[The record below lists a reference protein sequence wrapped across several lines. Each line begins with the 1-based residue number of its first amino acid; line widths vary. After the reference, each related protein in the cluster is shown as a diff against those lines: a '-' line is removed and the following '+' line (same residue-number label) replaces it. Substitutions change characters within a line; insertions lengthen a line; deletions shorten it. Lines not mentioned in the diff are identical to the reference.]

1 MVETFISAGRKP
13 AATDRLRARSA
24 ADEIIRSFNTW
35 AFKREQPSDV
45 KLLHQSITE
54 AVALRHPV
62 TFVLYWGKG
71 PRRFVS
77 QPEMQCLDYLA
88 ALQERIKSTYAPGAK
103 IILLLT
109 DTHAR
114 LNGYSQVDIDT
125 YFLSVG
131 SAIKAYEY
139 ECRRLS
145 DVCLARRHN
154 TGLHVSSPPDPEL
167 LERLTRSAS
176 KWYRGRDAPEDAAV
190 RYHAMN
196 MVERQAVEQC
206 YPEAVFVT
214 FNSSLFRAL
223 FPRQLPIFYM
233 YSIKKGVAEKPWF
246 IPVDLER
253 VTTAAAA
260 E

>member
-1 MVETFISAGRKP
+1 MVETHVSDARKP
-13 AATDRLRARSA
+13 AADRLRARSTA
-24 ADEIIRSFNTW
+24 EEIIRSFNTW
-35 AFKREQPSDV
+35 AFKREQPSDG
-45 KLLHQSITE
+45 KLLQRSIAE

-77 QPEMQCLDYLA
+77 QPEIQCLDYLA

-114 LNGYSQVDIDT
+114 LNGYSQTDIDA
-125 YFLSVG
+125 YFSSVG
-131 SAIKAYEY
+131 AATKAYEY
-139 ECRRLS
+139 QCRRLS
-145 DVCLARRHN
+145 DVCLAGQHD
-154 TGLHVSSPPDPEL
+154 TGLEVSSPPDPEL

-176 KWYRGRDAPEDAAV
+176 KWYRGGDAPEDAAV
-190 RYHAMN
+190 RYYAMN
-196 MVERQAVEQC
+196 MVERQAVEHC

-223 FPRQLPIFYM
+223 FPHQLPIFYM

-246 IPVDLER
+246 IPVDLECA
-253 VTTAAAA
+253 TTAAAA